1 MWDFIMEYIMPIFL
15 VILVMMTIIIIGFA
29 MFKMFNGDF
38 FTAKITIQKDNY
50 IQNLEEKVNILT
62 LDYENFAVEDS
73 IKQSDGYER
82 VR

>member
-38 FTAKITIQKDNY
+38 FITRITIQKDNY

-73 IKQSDGYER
+73 IKQSDGYDQ
-82 VR
+82 